1 MYVKDFYIH
10 TYEVDKFG
18 VLLVT
23 SMLNFFQ
30 DVMVDNVDSFG
41 ASSDYHFE
49 KDLFWVLIDYEID
62 IHKLPKGKT
71 HVSCGTSPYSFKRF
85 YGFRI
90 WEMRDSSGKLLAEA
104 KGKFL
109 LLNVKTHE
117 IVTPDEDLVNKFKG
131 VWKAEGVLPFTKNK
145 PIKSDVIYT
154 STDTVKNTYIDIYNH
169 MNNVYY
175 LKLAYNAIPHRL
187 LDKNYISKIRITF
200 KKECIINDE
209 LLIEGRKNENILFF
223 EIKKNDV
230 VLSQI
235 NLSLKKHE
243 HTLFTDNS

>member
-1 MYVKDFYIH
+1 MYKKNFYIH

-18 VLLVT
+18 ILLVS
-23 SMLNFFQ
+23 SMLNYFQ

-49 KDLFWVLIDYEID
+49 KNLFWVLIDYEID
-62 IHKLPKGKT
+62 IHELPKGKT
-71 HVSCGTSPYSFKRF
+71 YVSCGTSPYSFKRF
-85 YGFRI
+85 YGYRI

-109 LLNVKTHE
+109 LLNIEKHE

-131 VWKAEGVLPFTKNK
+131 VWRTEEALKFTKNR

-154 STDTVKNTYIDIYNH
+154 SKDTVKNTYIDIYKH

-175 LKLAYNAIPHRL
+175 LKLAYNAIPHKL
-187 LDKNYISKIRITF
+187 LDEKSIKKIRITF
-200 KKECIINDE
+200 KKECVIDDK
-209 LLIEGRKNENILFF
+209 LLIEGRKLDNNIYF
-223 EIKKNDV
+223 EIKKNDII
-230 VLSQI
+230 LSQI
-235 NLSLKKHE
+235 NLLIEQKGIKINKE
-243 HTLFTDNS
+243 DI